1 MRGYVLTL
9 VLLALAGMAQAQQAA
24 PSTSPSSNSMLYGK
38 PVAVTPLSPE
48 ILSSEAYKALVADL
62 RRGGYVIY
70 LRHAL
75 TVSAPEPAVGDLA
88 DCTWQRNLSD
98 DGRRQAASVG
108 SRLSE
113 QGIPVATLEA
123 SPFCRTRQTAE
134 LAFGRAPQVN
144 ADLLYHSTQ
153 TPEQFAAAKAK
164 LKARL
169 AAPPPAGGNV
179 VLVGHSPTMKQA
191 AAVEL
196 PEGQGAIV
204 KPTGDGSFRIVARL
218 TEAGITPV
226 PFACW
231 PQPGGSGG
239 TCGGDHS
246 WLWQGPVPSV
256 AVPAPCI
263 ACRRSTA
270 AISAWR
276 KARCSRPA
284 RRSAVPCPTRR
295 STRP

>member
-9 VLLALAGMAQAQQAA
+9 ALLAWAGMAQAQQAA
-24 PSTSPSSNSMLYGK
+24 PPTSPSSNSMLYGK

-48 ILSSEAYKALVADL
+48 ILSSDVYKALVADL

-113 QGIPVATLEA
+113 QGIPVAALEA

-134 LAFGRAPQVN
+134 LAFGRAAHVN
-144 ADLLYHSTQ
+144 PDLLYHSTQ
-153 TPEQFAAAKAK
+153 TPEQFAAANAK

-179 VLVGHSPTMKQA
+179 VLVGHSPTMKEA

-218 TEAGITPV
+218 TEAGIMPV
-226 PFACW
+226 P
-231 PQPGGSGG
+231 
-239 TCGGDHS
+239 
-246 WLWQGPVPSV
+246 
-256 AVPAPCI
+256 
-263 ACRRSTA
+263 
-270 AISAWR
+270 
-276 KARCSRPA
+276 
-284 RRSAVPCPTRR
+284 
-295 STRP
+295 

>member
-9 VLLALAGMAQAQQAA
+9 ALLALAGTAQAQQAA

-48 ILSSEAYKALVADL
+48 ILSSDAYKALVADL

-113 QGIPVATLEA
+113 QGIPVAALEA

-134 LAFGRAPQVN
+134 LAFGRA
-144 ADLLYHSTQ
+144 
-153 TPEQFAAAKAK
+153 AA
-164 LKARL
+164 
-169 AAPPPAGGNV
+169 GQ
-179 VLVGHSPTMKQA
+179 SPTCS
-191 AAVEL
+191 
-196 PEGQGAIV
+196 I
-204 KPTGDGSFRIVARL
+204 TARRRRSRS
-218 TEAGITPV
+218 PR
-226 PFACW
+226 PM
-231 PQPGGSGG
+231 
-239 TCGGDHS
+239 
-246 WLWQGPVPSV
+246 PSSRR
-256 AVPAPCI
+256 AWRR
-263 ACRRSTA
+263 CRRPA
-270 AISAWR
+270 ATSCWSAIR
-276 KARCSRPA
+276 RP
-284 RRSAVPCPTRR
+284 
-295 STRP
+295 